1 MAGAGVL
8 AFPPKIG
15 AWEVTVTARVSWPD
29 RGQGQQDF
37 PLGR

>member
-1 MAGAGVL
+1 ML

-15 AWEVTVTARVSWPD
+15 AWKVNMTAWVSWPD
-29 RGQGQQDF
+29 RGQGQGQQDL